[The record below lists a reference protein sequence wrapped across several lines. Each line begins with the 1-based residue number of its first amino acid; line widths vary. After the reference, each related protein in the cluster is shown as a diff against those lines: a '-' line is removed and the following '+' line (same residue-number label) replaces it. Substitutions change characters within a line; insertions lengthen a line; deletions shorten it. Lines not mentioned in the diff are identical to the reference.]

1 MPLVFEGVS
10 YDTIADIK
18 KRFPV
23 AEKTLNKMIEQGRIS
38 PPEVVSYGTR
48 TFRHFS
54 REWQDELARIVKPR
68 NHK

>member
-1 MPLVFEGVS
+1 MPLVFDGIS

-23 AEKTLNKMIEQGRIS
+23 AEKTLNKMIEEGRIP

-48 TFRHFS
+48 VFRHFS
-54 REWQDELARIVKPR
+54 IEWQNELAKIVNPR
-68 NHK
+68 NLR